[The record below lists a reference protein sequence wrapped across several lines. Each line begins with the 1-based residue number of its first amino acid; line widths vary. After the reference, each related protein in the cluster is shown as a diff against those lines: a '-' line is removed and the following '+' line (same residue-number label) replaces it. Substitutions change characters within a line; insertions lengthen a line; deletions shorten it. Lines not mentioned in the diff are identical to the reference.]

1 MYGKLFKELK
11 ESYIRMRKFSPLFE
25 QYTVDVQEIIVNI
38 GLNVFNHI
46 GMNKLSPEETILK
59 YSEKEGTMN
68 EIYDLQIEEIKQKMK
83 EENETHRRELLQ
95 VKERCMKQEET
106 LKEKHEIYLE
116 KLHNK
121 IQKEQDNINEKINH
135 QVLDKTNVIEEL
147 YQEKSKH
154 LEKEISMLQQQMNTY
169 QLLEMKLCDKTSFQ
183 NPTEQGDYAEKI
195 LDDIVNEGLPYDDK
209 ATIKDT
215 SDNGGSGDRIIT
227 FGNGFRLMIEAKN
240 KDTIKKSDMDE
251 FEAHYMKDFKE
262 DKIDCALFY
271 SYRQPQIPSKCKA
284 IVLKYDTQTPNV
296 CYYGLYSE
304 LTPIEKKE
312 KIKQVIHEI
321 YETYSMRKNETEIIT
336 SHEHRNDIYNH
347 YLEELNNEKIFME
360 LKLKETEKYLTEY
373 SARLHEIKQKLN
385 KLYQEI
391 QKHNISVK
399 KELLDDKLYVSM
411 LREKVKGWF
420 QEKNIEMKQQTWKKI
435 VRNEMGLSETDT
447 KLINTIKISDFINK
461 PNDI

>member
-1 MYGKLFKELK
+1 MFKELK

-25 QYTVDVQEIIVNI
+25 QYTFDIQKIIVNL

-46 GMNKLSPEETILK
+46 GMDKLSPAEIILK
-59 YSEKEGTMN
+59 FSEKNGTMN
-68 EIYDLQIEEIKQKMK
+68 EIYDSQIEEIKKRMK
-83 EENETHRRELLQ
+83 EENETHRQELLQ
-95 VKERCMKQEET
+95 VKERYMKQEEV

-116 KLHNK
+116 KLYNK
-121 IQKEQDNINEKINH
+121 NQGEKHDINQQIKN
-135 QVLDKTNVIEEL
+135 QVFEKTNLLEEL
-147 YQEKSKH
+147 YQEKLKH
-154 LEKEISMLQQQMNTY
+154 SEKEISMLHQQMSTY
-169 QLLEMKLCDKTSFQ
+169 QLLEMKLCDKTSFE

-215 SDNGGSGDRIIT
+215 SDTGGSGDRIIT

-251 FEAHYMKDFKE
+251 FESHYMKDFKE
-262 DKIDCALFY
+262 NKIDCALFY

-284 IVLKYDTQTPNV
+284 IVLKYDNQTPNV
-296 CYYGLYSE
+296 CYYGLHSE

-312 KIKQVIHEI
+312 KVKQVIHEI
-321 YETYSMRKNETEIIT
+321 YETYSMKMKTKEVIESRENY
-336 SHEHRNDIYNH
+336 NDIYNN
-347 YLEELNNEKIFME
+347 YLEELNNEKLFME
-360 LKLKETEKYLTEY
+360 LKLKETDKYLTEY
-373 SARLHEIKQKLN
+373 SSRLHEIKQKLN

-447 KLINTIKISDFINK
+447 KLINTIKISDF
-461 PNDI
+461 

>member
-1 MYGKLFKELK
+1 MFKELK

-25 QYTVDVQEIIVNI
+25 QYTFDIQKIIVNL

-46 GMNKLSPEETILK
+46 GMNKLSPEEIILK
-59 YSEKEGTMN
+59 YSEKNGTMN
-68 EIYDLQIEEIKQKMK
+68 EIYDSQIEEIKKRMK
-83 EENETHRRELLQ
+83 EENEIHRRELLQ
-95 VKERCMKQEET
+95 VKERYMKQEET

-121 IQKEQDNINEKINH
+121 NQGEKDDINQQIKN
-135 QVLDKTNVIEEL
+135 QVSEKTNLQEEL
-147 YQEKSKH
+147 YQEKLKH
-154 LEKEISMLQQQMNTY
+154 LKKEISMLHQQMSTY
-169 QLLEMKLCDKTSFQ
+169 QLLEMKLCDKTSFE

-215 SDNGGSGDRIIT
+215 SDTGGSGDRIIT

-251 FEAHYMKDFKE
+251 FETHYMKDFKE
-262 DKIDCALFY
+262 NKIDCALFY

-284 IVLKYDTQTPNV
+284 IVLKYDSQTPNV
-296 CYYGLYSE
+296 CYYGLHSE

-312 KIKQVIHEI
+312 KVKQVIHEI
-321 YETYSMRKNETEIIT
+321 YETYSMRKNETDVIT
-336 SHEHRNDIYNH
+336 SRENYNDIYNN
-347 YLEELNNEKIFME
+347 YLEELNNEKLFME
-360 LKLKETEKYLTEY
+360 LKLKETDKYLTEY
-373 SARLHEIKQKLN
+373 SSRLHEIKQKLN

-411 LREKVKGWF
+411 LREKIKGWF
-420 QEKNIEMKQQTWKKI
+420 QERNIEMKQQTWKKI

>member
-1 MYGKLFKELK
+1 
-11 ESYIRMRKFSPLFE
+11 MRKFSPLFE
-25 QYTVDVQEIIVNI
+25 QYTFDIQKIIVNL

-46 GMNKLSPEETILK
+46 GMDKLSPTEIILK
-59 YSEKEGTMN
+59 YSEKNGTMN
-68 EIYDLQIEEIKQKMK
+68 EIYDSQIEGIKKRMK
-83 EENETHRRELLQ
+83 EENEMHRQELLQ
-95 VKERCMKQEET
+95 VKERYMKQEEV

-121 IQKEQDNINEKINH
+121 NQGEKYDTNQQIKN
-135 QVLDKTNVIEEL
+135 QVFEKTNLLEEL
-147 YQEKSKH
+147 YQEKLKH
-154 LEKEISMLQQQMNTY
+154 SEKEISMLHQQMSTY
-169 QLLEMKLCDKTSFQ
+169 QLLEMKLCDKTSFE

-215 SDNGGSGDRIIT
+215 SDTGGSGDRIIT
-227 FGNGFRLMIEAKN
+227 FANGFRLMIEAKN

-251 FEAHYMKDFKE
+251 FETHYMKDFKE
-262 DKIDCALFY
+262 NKIDCALFY

-284 IVLKYDTQTPNV
+284 IVLKYDSQTPNV
-296 CYYGLYSE
+296 CYYGLHSE

-312 KIKQVIHEI
+312 KVKQVIHEI
-321 YETYSMRKNETEIIT
+321 YETYSMRKNETDVIT
-336 SHEHRNDIYNH
+336 SRGHHNDIYNH
-347 YLEELNNEKIFME
+347 YLEELNNEKLFME
-360 LKLKETEKYLTEY
+360 LKLKETDKYLTEY
-373 SARLHEIKQKLN
+373 SSRLHEIKQKLN